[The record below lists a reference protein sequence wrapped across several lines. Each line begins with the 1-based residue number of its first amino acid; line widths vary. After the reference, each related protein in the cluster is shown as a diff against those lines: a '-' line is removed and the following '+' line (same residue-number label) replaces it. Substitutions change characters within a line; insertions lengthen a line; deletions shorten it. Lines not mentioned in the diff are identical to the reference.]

1 MYIRTY
7 ACLCVCVCVRES
19 VCSQPVSN
27 DTGNYT
33 VTWSHKVQTFDS
45 KLSFYTCNRCQDF
58 QSCMLC
64 LWPMSGFRETERAA
78 VTHEKLCQLLRGS
91 SGTFS
96 LSRFRASE
104 FRFCRSS
111 APERPRLPSATEAQD
126 VLSWKAPLCGT
137 LFALGFRKGFG
148 VLGGALG
155 HGVLGRKITR
165 NIGKH

>member
-78 VTHEKLCQLLRGS
+78 VTHENCASFFVDPQEP
-91 SGTFS
+91 
-96 LSRFRASE
+96 FRYQGLGLQS
-104 FRFCRSS
+104 
-111 APERPRLPSATEAQD
+111 
-126 VLSWKAPLCGT
+126 
-137 LFALGFRKGFG
+137 LGFAVLLPPRGRAWPSQLKPRTFFLGKPLFVG
-148 VLGGALG
+148 RCLLLGSGRVLGFWV
-155 HGVLGRKITR
+155 VLLDMAYWDAR
-165 NIGKH
+165 